1 MPMYNKMIINPFFK
15 CTHFKI
21 SLLFRKLEMLRK
33 FMYTSTQFRD
43 MKHFTEKKQHIGEA
57 VHLKCK
63 AVQGRR
69 NISVKLAILFKD
81 L

>member
-21 SLLFRKLEMLRK
+21 PLLFRKLEMLRK

-43 MKHFTEKKQHIGEA
+43 MKHFTEEKQTHWGSSTPEMQGSSRKKKYFSKTSNFI
-57 VHLKCK
+57 
-63 AVQGRR
+63 
-69 NISVKLAILFKD
+69 
-81 L
+81 